1 MKRILVLDD
10 NLTICLML
18 KSWLVKKGYDVLT
31 ATSVS
36 EAKKLIKD
44 TPFDLILSDIRMPE
58 SDGFFFLSW
67 IKKYDSSIL
76 VIMMTSFSDV
86 ETAVESMKMGAVDYI
101 SKPIDP
107 DVFFQ
112 KIEDAFRLHEN
123 KVQNDFSNK
132 LFIKLPFDTHKEL
145 YGQIDSVA
153 ESKEPLLIL
162 GDRGTGKVSTT
173 QYIYEKGYGHSKPFI
188 QIDEYPSDNKTISY
202 TDELATP
209 HFLNE
214 SFEKAKGG
222 ILFLR
227 QIENMNHNLQD
238 KLLTLLQ
245 KQNKDDNYVRVIA
258 STSDSFSDLKGK
270 LIPKLYQI
278 LKENTIQLF
287 PLKDKKQ
294 DILFYSDYFLSLA
307 NNLFGKDIK
316 EIGPELTKRL
326 TEYEWPGNIQEL
338 KNIIIKA
345 ALLTDGS
352 IIKTDII
359 PELFENNKK
368 AEIDNPKEFKMEG
381 LKKENF
387 EKEKISE
394 ALEISKGNKTLAAQI
409 LNINRKTLYNKIK
422 IYGIDLPN

>member
-1 MKRILVLDD
+1 M
-10 NLTICLML
+10 
-18 KSWLVKKGYDVLT
+18 
-31 ATSVS
+31 
-36 EAKKLIKD
+36 
-44 TPFDLILSDIRMPE
+44 
-58 SDGFFFLSW
+58 
-67 IKKYDSSIL
+67 
-76 VIMMTSFSDV
+76 
-86 ETAVESMKMGAVDYI
+86 
-101 SKPIDP
+101 
-107 DVFFQ
+107 
-112 KIEDAFRLHEN
+112 
-123 KVQNDFSNK
+123 
-132 LFIKLPFDTHKEL
+132 
-145 YGQIDSVA
+145 
-153 ESKEPLLIL
+153 
-162 GDRGTGKVSTT
+162 
-173 QYIYEKGYGHSKPFI
+173 
-188 QIDEYPSDNKTISY
+188 
-202 TDELATP
+202 ATP

-409 LNINRKTLYNKIK
+409 LNIDRKTLYNKIK